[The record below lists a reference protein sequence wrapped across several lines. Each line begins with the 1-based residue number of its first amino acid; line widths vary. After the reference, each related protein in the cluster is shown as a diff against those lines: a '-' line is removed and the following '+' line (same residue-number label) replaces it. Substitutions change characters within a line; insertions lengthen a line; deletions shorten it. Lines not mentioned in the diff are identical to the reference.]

1 MISQPRAFVDA
12 VSVPEVAAP
21 VSDQAQRA
29 LFAASVC
36 ALLAVDFGIV
46 LAAFVVAYVA
56 RFVIP
61 ADVESALAF
70 EIYLR
75 TGVTVGVIAVTLLAL
90 QGLADLERGR
100 SWPTRLRA
108 ITSAISTGTV
118 IAIIV
123 SFDGDLRLSRAW
135 LALGWSLAIVSLVA
149 WLTIA
154 PALYFALRRY
164 LVTRPRAI
172 VVGANGV
179 GIDVAREL
187 SKTFDVLG
195 YIDNGSDVD
204 GLDRPLLGAIAELE
218 AVVRGRGVDEIV
230 VALPEDRREQVT
242 LVIER
247 GFGREV
253 DVKIVPDVGE
263 HLPRRLEIGRFG
275 SRPYIGYAPV
285 ARVTWVKRAVDIGLA
300 LIALLVLSPLF
311 VAIAVAVKATSPGPV
326 VYRQLRV
333 GKDGRLF
340 EMLKFRSM
348 CVGADGMLEKLRE
361 RNEASGPLF
370 KIKRDPR
377 ITPVGRILRRLSLDE
392 LPQLGNVIRG
402 EMSLV
407 GPRPPLP
414 AEVKNYEE
422 WQLGR
427 LQARPGMTGLWQVS
441 GRSEVP
447 FNDMVR
453 LDLHY
458 VRNWSFG
465 LDLEIMLRTIPA
477 VVANRGAY

>member
-1 MISQPRAFVDA
+1 MISRSHALSEA
-12 VSVPEVAAP
+12 VPETSAP
-21 VSDQAQRA
+21 ASDQAQRA

-36 ALLAVDFGIV
+36 ALLVVDFGVVLGAFV
-46 LAAFVVAYVA
+46 LAYLV
-56 RFVIP
+56 RFVAP
-61 ADVESALAF
+61 ADVVSALPL
-70 EIYLR
+70 EQYLG
-75 TGVTVGVIAVTLLAL
+75 TGVTVGLVSMALVAL
-90 QGLADLERGR
+90 QGLADLERVR

-108 ITSAISTGTV
+108 ITAAISTGTV
-118 IAIIV
+118 IAIIFA
-123 SFDGDLRLSRAW
+123 FDGDLRLSRVW
-135 LALGWSLAIVSLVA
+135 LALGWSLAIAGLVA

-154 PALYFALRRY
+154 PAIYFTLRRY

-172 VVGANGV
+172 VVGANTV
-179 GIDVAREL
+179 GMDVAREL

-195 YIDNGSDVD
+195 YVDNGTDVE
-204 GLDRPLLGAIAELE
+204 GLDRPLLAAIAELE
-218 AVVRGRGVDEIV
+218 SIVRARAVDEIV
-230 VALPEDRREQVT
+230 VALPEDRREQVAR
-242 LVIER
+242 VIER

-253 DVKIVPDVGE
+253 DVKIVPEVGE
-263 HLPRRLEIGRFG
+263 QLPRRLEIGRFG

-285 ARVTWVKRAVDIGLA
+285 ARVTWIKRAVD
-300 LIALLVLSPLF
+300 LVLSLTALLALAPVF
-311 VAIAVAVKATSPGPV
+311 AAIAIAVKTSSPGPV
-326 VYRQLRV
+326 IYRQLRV
-333 GKDGRLF
+333 GKDGKTF

-348 CVGADGMLEKLRE
+348 CVEAEQMVEMLRD

-377 ITPVGRILRRLSLDE
+377 ITPVGRLLRRLSLDE
-392 LPQLGNVIRG
+392 LPQLGNVVRG

-414 AEVKNYEE
+414 SEVKIYEE

-477 VVANRGAY
+477 VLANRGAY

>member
-1 MISQPRAFVDA
+1 MISRSQVLTEA
-12 VSVPEVAAP
+12 VPETAAP
-21 VSDQAQRA
+21 ASDQAQRA

-36 ALLAVDFGIV
+36 ALLAIDFGLVLGAFV
-46 LAAFVVAYVA
+46 LAYVL

-61 ADVESALAF
+61 ADVVSALPL
-70 EIYLR
+70 ENYLR
-75 TGVTVGVIAVTLLAL
+75 TGMVVGLVATALLAL
-90 QGLADLERGR
+90 QGLADMERGR
-100 SWPTRLRA
+100 SWPTRFRA

-123 SFDGDLRLSRAW
+123 AFDGDLRLSRVW
-135 LALGWSLAIVSLVA
+135 LALGWSLAIVGLVA

-154 PALYFALRRY
+154 PALYLSLRRY
-164 LVTRPRAI
+164 LVTRPRAV
-172 VVGANGV
+172 VVGANAVGV
-179 GIDVAREL
+179 ELAREL

-195 YIDNGSDVD
+195 YVDNGTDLD
-204 GLDRPLLGAIAELE
+204 GLDRPLLSAIAELDSI
-218 AVVRGRGVDEIV
+218 VRTRAVDEIV

-242 LVIER
+242 RVIAR

-285 ARVTWVKRAVDIGLA
+285 ARVTWIKRAVDLCLSLVVLFVLGLL
-300 LIALLVLSPLF
+300 LIAI
-311 VAIAVAVKATSPGPV
+311 AIAVRLSSPGPV
-326 VYRQLRV
+326 MYRQLRV
-333 GKDGRLF
+333 GKDGKTF

-348 CVGADGMLEKLRE
+348 CVGAENMVEMLRD

-370 KIKRDPR
+370 KIRRDPR
-377 ITPVGRILRRLSLDE
+377 VTPVGRFLRRFSLDE
-392 LPQLGNVIRG
+392 LPQIGNVIRG